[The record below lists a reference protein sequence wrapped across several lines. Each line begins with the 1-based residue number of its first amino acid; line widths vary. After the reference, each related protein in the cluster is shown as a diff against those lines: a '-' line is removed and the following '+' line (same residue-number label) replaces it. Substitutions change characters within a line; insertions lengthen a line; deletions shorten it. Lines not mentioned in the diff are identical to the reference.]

1 MAHFAPARPARR
13 AWLIVLLLHGLAGWL
28 LSQRLAPPPAARR
41 PALVSVWLPPARM
54 PRPQLPAPNLPAPRQ
69 APATSRL
76 PAVDSRAAAPE
87 QAPAAAVPAA
97 EESPP
102 ATRSSVAPLVLGLP
116 AAIGPSASA
125 AWRNPAL
132 ADERSNSPRASVEQR
147 IARAIGGEADQP
159 DEIHGPTRRRIR
171 YRGGC
176 YDLQQSRDAQ
186 LDPFN
191 ASVKQAPAQMKPCS
205 W

>member
-1 MAHFAPARPARR
+1 MPSLVSPRRPHWVWMLVFMLHAAGLILLAQRQGTHGAPLMRER
-13 AWLIVLLLHGLAGWL
+13 LVVWL
-28 LSQRLAPPPAARR
+28 LQPKPKLPTATPVPAHA
-41 PALVSVWLPPARM
+41 M
-54 PRPQLPAPNLPAPRQ
+54 PRAERP
-69 APATSRL
+69 
-76 PAVDSRAAAPE
+76 AAAPPFKTILE
-87 QAPAAAVPAA
+87 PAPAAAPRAAVP
-97 EESPP
+97 EEPG
-102 ATRSSVAPLVLGLP
+102 ATPRGSVAPLQLALP
-116 AAIGPSASA
+116 AGPAASQ

-176 YDLQQSRDAQ
+176 YDVQQSRDAQ

-191 ASVKQAPAQMKPCS
+191 ASVKQAPAQLKPCS